1 MLTLLTPIV
10 IIIIRQKKTK
20 KANVINQAL
29 TISIN
34 STYS

>member
-10 IIIIRQKKTK
+10 IIIIRQKKNK

-34 STYS
+34 STY